1 MRQHDHRYRGVRAG
15 PAGIVS
21 VDGRPLPVTARAAR
35 LAPAGFAW
43 GSQTNGAL
51 ALAHALLAYELGAQ
65 LADDL
70 YASFEQEVIADLPR
84 DRGGEAW
91 TLTSQ
96 QIRDWWT
103 TRRLLAQV
111 LAALEAND
119 K

>member
-1 MRQHDHRYRGVRAG
+1 MSSDY
-15 PAGIVS
+15 
-21 VDGRPLPVTARAAR
+21 
-35 LAPAGFAW
+35 AW
-43 GSQTNGAL
+43 GYAGTGPR
-51 ALAHALLAYELGAQ
+51 ALAHALLAYALGAQ

-70 YASFEQEVIADLPR
+70 YATFEQEVIADLPR

-96 QIRDWWT
+96 QVRDWWT

-119 K
+119 T